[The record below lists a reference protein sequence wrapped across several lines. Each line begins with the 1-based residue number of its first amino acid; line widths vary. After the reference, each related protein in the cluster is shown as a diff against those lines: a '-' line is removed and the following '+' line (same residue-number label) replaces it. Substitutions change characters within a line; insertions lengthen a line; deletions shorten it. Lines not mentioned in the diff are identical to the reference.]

1 MPRPT
6 NHALPVIIS
15 GVLLAT
21 LAVLG
26 LICWW
31 WLPVPT
37 LAAHFGAFVVL
48 AAVLAGLLLASLAW
62 AWRTRGPLPAK
73 RPPPPPPRTNANP
86 HAAGREDFDALLDLF
101 QDGTL
106 TVDGNDHILRA
117 NTAAE
122 KLLAP
127 DGPALLGQ
135 HLANLPDGAYV
146 LALLTAI
153 RASAAF
159 QAVDLRLTAS
169 NSLCNVAGVP
179 LFHEHTLHPGQVLLV
194 LRDISRITQLEQA
207 GEEYA
212 VNVSHELKTPLTLI
226 LGYTETLLA
235 DPNVTPEFRA
245 QSLRTIER
253 HSRRILRI
261 VDDLLRLAWLQSE
274 RDTIGGVPITPTI
287 VADVVAEAVSICAEW
302 AQQADIAIQ
311 TDIPVGLV
319 WSLHA
324 NLMTAALVNLIK
336 NAVLYALVGPVEIR
350 AQVLPG
356 GNLELSVKDRGPGLK
371 PEAAQ
376 HIFDRFYRTDKGRS
390 RAAGGSGLGLPIVQ
404 QILLAHHGTA
414 RVKTAPGAG
423 CNFILELPPG

>member
-1 MPRPT
+1 MPRTT
-6 NHALPVIIS
+6 NLSLPVIMS
-15 GVLLAT
+15 SVLLAVL
-21 LAVLG
+21 LAFG

-31 WLPVPT
+31 LLPVAT
-37 LAAHFGAFVVL
+37 LAAHFGAFVGL
-48 AAVLAGLLLASLAW
+48 AAVLAGLLVASLVR
-62 AWRTRGPLPAK
+62 AWRTPALPPLPPQ
-73 RPPPPPPRTNANP
+73 RANP
-86 HAAGREDFDALLDLF
+86 ILHATGREDFDALLDLF

-106 TVDGNDHILRA
+106 TVEENDHILRA

-127 DGPALLGQ
+127 TGPGLAGR
-135 HLANLPDGAYV
+135 HLADLADGAHL

-153 RASAAF
+153 RTSAAF

-179 LFHEHTLHPGQVLLV
+179 LLHEHAGKPGQVLLV

-235 DPNVTPEFRA
+235 DPNVTPEFRT

-274 RDTIGGVPITPTI
+274 RDAIGGVPITPTI
-287 VADVVAEAVSICAEW
+287 VADVVAEAVSVCAEW

-319 WSLHA
+319 WGLHA
-324 NLMTAALVNLIK
+324 NLMTVALANLIK

-350 AQVLPG
+350 AQVLPS

-414 RVKTAPGAG
+414 RVETAPGAG